1 MSRSDRKKIFLF
13 FIFCAVV
20 VTIVTITKGVSQLGN
35 ALSFLGGIAT
45 LVPALS
51 QAQLNRRFAEAIVET
66 THPDMQQLVQGLV
79 AARRDVLLRF
89 SPFDYYMFIDGMV
102 MLCLGFL
109 VSIIFGP

>member
-1 MSRSDRKKIFLF
+1 MSKSDKQKIFLF
-13 FIFCAVV
+13 FIFCVIV
-20 VTIVTITKGVSQLGN
+20 ITIVTITKGAGQIGN

-89 SPFDYYMFIDGMV
+89 SLLDYYMFIDGMV

-109 VSIIFGP
+109 VSIILSP